1 MHGKAILCLKISILS
16 GSIAVYYFTTCF
28 NSIGCWF
35 RTMSKRRLVFLILGA
50 PILWGVVA
58 NLWVAWAASGKE
70 LDAPSELPDRAVVV
84 VLGVS
89 ESRPDLGAPIT
100 TYAPRLD
107 AAAELVA
114 TGRVDDIVVSGTKE
128 QADAMAAGLMLRGVT
143 QRITRDPYG
152 WRTLDSVARARA
164 CYPGRTVVFV
174 SQGWHNT
181 RAIWIAERLGVDAR
195 GYAAASGEG
204 FDSRVKA
211 PLRDVFAK
219 PKAMI
224 DWLMGFPL
232 TTDVPPGEGN
242 R

>member
-1 MHGKAILCLKISILS
+1 MHGKAILCLKIGKL
-16 GSIAVYYFTTCF
+16 AYELRVLYFTTCF

-35 RTMSKRRLVFLILGA
+35 GIMSKRRLVFLTLAA
-50 PILWGVVA
+50 PILWGVAA
-58 NLWVAWAASGKE
+58 NLWVAWAALGKE
-70 LDAPSELPDRAVVV
+70 LTLPSELPDRAVVV

-89 ESRPDLGAPIT
+89 EFHPEEGYAIT
-100 TYAPRLD
+100 GYHPRLD

-114 TGRVDDIVVSGTKE
+114 TGRVDDIVVSGTPE
-128 QADAMAAGLMLRGVT
+128 QADAMAAELMRRGVT
-143 QRITRDPYG
+143 QRVTRDPYG

-164 CYPGRTVVFV
+164 SYPGRALVFV

-181 RAIWIAERLGVDAR
+181 RAIWLAERLGVEAH
-195 GYAAASGEG
+195 GYAAANGGG
-204 FDSRVKA
+204 FRSVFLW
-211 PLRDVFAK
+211 PVRDVLAK
-219 PKAMI
+219 GKAMI